1 MNVLDI
7 EARQWMREESMREIA
22 PKALTLAERILE
34 AAAELDA
41 TLKDIEDA
49 QNYLN
54 CWVTEFREGTEAQT
68 IRGSQKRKERV
79 SLPEDAFRPGAAIET
94 MQAVVGVVTGCE
106 LIGGRLGGLRE
117 VEPDRFCS
125 AVNRTED
132 WNGFIDGTGILHFQF
147 QFIKNIHENLL
158 RIASTTKIARAA
170 RDCKE

>member
-1 MNVLDI
+1 M
-7 EARQWMREESMREIA
+7 
-22 PKALTLAERILE
+22 
-34 AAAELDA
+34 
-41 TLKDIEDA
+41 
-49 QNYLN
+49 
-54 CWVTEFREGTEAQT
+54 
-68 IRGSQKRKERV
+68 
-79 SLPEDAFRPGAAIET
+79 PEDAFRPGAAIET

-106 LIGGRLGGLRE
+106 LIGWRLGGLRE

-170 RDCKE
+170 RDDKSEVRNMSEEQKKKVEGVLHEMKHMNAQQIEVMIAYMQGVAAAAKLMCERKEQ

>member
-1 MNVLDI
+1 M
-7 EARQWMREESMREIA
+7 AS
-22 PKALTLAERILE
+22 
-34 AAAELDA
+34 
-41 TLKDIEDA
+41 
-49 QNYLN
+49 
-54 CWVTEFREGTEAQT
+54 

-170 RDCKE
+170 RDDKSEVRDMSEEQKKKVEGVLHEMKHMNAQQIEVMIAYMQGVAAAAKLMCERKEQ

>member
-1 MNVLDI
+1 
-7 EARQWMREESMREIA
+7 MRVGMAS
-22 PKALTLAERILE
+22 
-34 AAAELDA
+34 
-41 TLKDIEDA
+41 
-49 QNYLN
+49 
-54 CWVTEFREGTEAQT
+54 

-170 RDCKE
+170 RDDKSEVRVMSEEQKKKVEGVLHEMKHMNAQQIEVMIAYMQGVAAAAKLMGERKEQ

>member
-1 MNVLDI
+1 M
-7 EARQWMREESMREIA
+7 AS
-22 PKALTLAERILE
+22 
-34 AAAELDA
+34 
-41 TLKDIEDA
+41 
-49 QNYLN
+49 
-54 CWVTEFREGTEAQT
+54 

-79 SLPEDAFRPGAAIET
+79 SLPEDVFRPGAAIET
-94 MQAVVGVVTGCE
+94 MQAVVGVVTDCE

-170 RDCKE
+170 RDDKSEVRDMSEEQKKKVEGVLHEMKHMNAQQIEVMIAYMQGVAAAAKLMCERKEQ

>member
-1 MNVLDI
+1 M
-7 EARQWMREESMREIA
+7 AS
-22 PKALTLAERILE
+22 
-34 AAAELDA
+34 
-41 TLKDIEDA
+41 
-49 QNYLN
+49 
-54 CWVTEFREGTEAQT
+54 

-94 MQAVVGVVTGCE
+94 MKTVVGVVTGCE

-170 RDCKE
+170 RDDKSEVRNMSEEQKKKVEGVLHEMKHMNAQQIEVMIAYMQGVAAAAKLMGERKEQ

>member
-1 MNVLDI
+1 M
-7 EARQWMREESMREIA
+7 AS
-22 PKALTLAERILE
+22 
-34 AAAELDA
+34 
-41 TLKDIEDA
+41 
-49 QNYLN
+49 
-54 CWVTEFREGTEAQT
+54 

-170 RDCKE
+170 RDDKSEVRDMSEEQKKKVEGVLHEMKHMNAQQIEVMIAYMQGVAAAAKLMGAKQEP